1 MKKYFFMAML
11 TCIMSSITS
20 CSNNKSNKDENGID
34 SAAIVQAKA
43 DSIARIDSIAR
54 ADSIAHADSI
64 ARADSIAKANN
75 LVVGMKVSDALQKTG
90 VKKACID
97 DFDGMHEG
105 EKLILIQNGKKFL
118 TNVSYH
124 MKNGFAECDHLNFTL
139 LPDSYEGDITLV
151 RAKDCTASAKI
162 VKEIK

>member
-43 DSIARIDSIAR
+43 DSIARIDSIA
-54 ADSIAHADSI
+54 HADSI

-90 VKKACID
+90 VKKACIE

-124 MKNGFAECDHLNFTL
+124 MKNGFAECDHLNFNV

-151 RAKDCTASAKI
+151 RAKDCAASAKI

>member
-1 MKKYFFMAML
+1 MML
-11 TCIMSSITS
+11 VCFTTSITS
-20 CSNNKSNKDENGID
+20 CSNSNRNSSENGID
-34 SAAIVQAKA
+34 SVAIAQAKA
-43 DSIARIDSIAR
+43 DSIARVDSIV
-54 ADSIAHADSI
+54 HADSI

-90 VKKACID
+90 VKKACIE

-151 RAKDCTASAKI
+151 RAKDCAASAKI

>member
-1 MKKYFFMAML
+1 MKKYFFIAML
-11 TCIMSSITS
+11 TCIMPSITS

-43 DSIARIDSIAR
+43 DSIARI
-54 ADSIAHADSI
+54 DSIAHADSI

-90 VKKACID
+90 VKKACIE

-151 RAKDCTASAKI
+151 RAKDCAASAKI

>member
-1 MKKYFFMAML
+1 MAML

-54 ADSIAHADSI
+54 ADSIA
-64 ARADSIAKANN
+64 KANN

-90 VKKACID
+90 VKKA
-97 DFDGMHEG
+97 
-105 EKLILIQNGKKFL
+105 
-118 TNVSYH
+118 
-124 MKNGFAECDHLNFTL
+124 
-139 LPDSYEGDITLV
+139 
-151 RAKDCTASAKI
+151 
-162 VKEIK
+162 

>member
-1 MKKYFFMAML
+1 MAML

-64 ARADSIAKANN
+64 ARADSIA
-75 LVVGMKVSDALQKTG
+75 
-90 VKKACID
+90 
-97 DFDGMHEG
+97 
-105 EKLILIQNGKKFL
+105 
-118 TNVSYH
+118 
-124 MKNGFAECDHLNFTL
+124 
-139 LPDSYEGDITLV
+139 
-151 RAKDCTASAKI
+151 
-162 VKEIK
+162 

>member
-1 MKKYFFMAML
+1 MKKYFFIAML
-11 TCIMSSITS
+11 TCIMPSITS

-54 ADSIAHADSI
+54 ADSIA
-64 ARADSIAKANN
+64 KANN

-90 VKKACID
+90 VKKACIE

-118 TNVSYH
+118 TNVGYTIR
-124 MKNGFAECDHLNFTL
+124 MGMPVCANLKFDVM
-139 LPDSYEGDITLV
+139 PDKYEQDLTLV
-151 RAKDCTASAKI
+151 RAKDCAASAKI
-162 VKEIK
+162 TKEIK

>member
-34 SAAIVQAKA
+34 SAAIVQAK
-43 DSIARIDSIAR
+43 
-54 ADSIAHADSI
+54 
-64 ARADSIAKANN
+64 ADSIAKANN

-124 MKNGFAECDHLNFTL
+124 MKNGFAECDHLNFDL

-151 RAKDCTASAKI
+151 RAKDCAASAKI

>member
-20 CSNNKSNKDENGID
+20 CPNNKRNKDENGID

-118 TNVSYH
+118 TNVGYTIR
-124 MKNGFAECDHLNFTL
+124 MGMPVCANLKFDVM
-139 LPDSYEGDITLV
+139 PDKYEQDLTLV
-151 RAKDCTASAKI
+151 RAKDCAASAKI

>member
-1 MKKYFFMAML
+1 MAML

-43 DSIARIDSIAR
+43 DSIARI
-54 ADSIAHADSI
+54 DSI

-118 TNVSYH
+118 TNVGYTIRTG
-124 MKNGFAECDHLNFTL
+124 MPVCNNLKFDVM
-139 LPDSYEGDITLV
+139 PDKYEQDLTLV
-151 RAKDCTASAKI
+151 RAKDCAASAKI
-162 VKEIK
+162 TKEIK

>member
-43 DSIARIDSIAR
+43 DSIARI
-54 ADSIAHADSI
+54 DSI

-118 TNVSYH
+118 TNVGYTIRTG
-124 MKNGFAECDHLNFTL
+124 MPVCNNLKFDVM
-139 LPDSYEGDITLV
+139 PDKYEQDLTLV
-151 RAKDCTASAKI
+151 RAKDCAASAKI
-162 VKEIK
+162 TKEIK

>member
-1 MKKYFFMAML
+1 MKKYFFIAML
-11 TCIMSSITS
+11 TCIMPSITS

-43 DSIARIDSIAR
+43 DSIARI
-54 ADSIAHADSI
+54 DSIAHADSI

-118 TNVSYH
+118 TNVGYTIR
-124 MKNGFAECDHLNFTL
+124 MGMPVCANLKFDVM
-139 LPDSYEGDITLV
+139 PDKYEQDLTLV
-151 RAKDCTASAKI
+151 RAKDCAASAKI

>member
-1 MKKYFFMAML
+1 MKKYFFIAML
-11 TCIMSSITS
+11 TCIMPSITS

-43 DSIARIDSIAR
+43 DSIARIDSIA
-54 ADSIAHADSI
+54 H
-64 ARADSIAKANN
+64 ADSIAKANN

-118 TNVSYH
+118 TNVGYTIRTG
-124 MKNGFAECDHLNFTL
+124 MPVCNNLKFDVM
-139 LPDSYEGDITLV
+139 PDKYEQDLTLV
-151 RAKDCTASAKI
+151 RAKDCAASAKI
-162 VKEIK
+162 TKEIK

>member
-1 MKKYFFMAML
+1 ML
-11 TCIMSSITS
+11 TCIMPSITS

-43 DSIARIDSIAR
+43 DSIARI
-54 ADSIAHADSI
+54 DSIAHADSI

-90 VKKACID
+90 VKKACIE

-124 MKNGFAECDHLNFTL
+124 MKNGFAECDHLNFDL

-151 RAKDCTASAKI
+151 RAKDCAASAKI